1 MGKTIR
7 HGIDTE
13 SNIIK
18 YDDIYNVVFKRLKE
32 LFNSIKKDDDSFINN
47 LISKNTN
54 LDKEKKLDAD
64 KVKIERKLDTINKLI
79 KKLYEDYIEGIL
91 TADNY
96 QKLVDEYQKEQVEL
110 KERLEE
116 IKNI

>member
-32 LFNSIKKDDDSFINN
+32 LFNSIKKDDDSFIN
-47 LISKNTN
+47 
-54 LDKEKKLDAD
+54 
-64 KVKIERKLDTINKLI
+64 
-79 KKLYEDYIEGIL
+79 
-91 TADNY
+91 
-96 QKLVDEYQKEQVEL
+96 
-110 KERLEE
+110 
-116 IKNI
+116 